1 MVINQLFVSTG
12 KEISE
17 SRMMLLR
24 WTASSGQSQVLRLQQ
39 EMSPKWRDIGQL
51 LCISG
56 AQLDGW
62 KVMYHH
68 DSIRCIDR
76 VVQTWMQRNS
86 EQVREVACSYSYVVF
101 DIAAILHYLFYSM
114 MLSV

>member
-1 MVINQLFVSTG
+1 
-12 KEISE
+12 
-17 SRMMLLR
+17 MMLLR

-62 KVMYHH
+62 EEMYQR
-68 DSIRCIDR
+68 DPIRCIDR
-76 VVQTWMQRNS
+76 VVQTWMQRSS
-86 EQVREVACSYSYVVF
+86 EQVREVAVFLYVVC
-101 DIAAILHYLFYSM
+101 L
-114 MLSV
+114 V